1 MTGEEFE
8 EYLKAQFERQ
18 GFKVKL
24 TPGSNDYG
32 ADLVLNRN
40 GEVTVVQAKRYQ
52 GNVGNK
58 AVQEIVAAQAYY
70 GADRAMVVTNSYFT
84 NPAKK
89 LAEANDVEL
98 WDRDNLIQKVGVP
111 RKGRIIQ
118 EEYTEPDNEYDSA
131 SSEEKQSREYKST
144 DTISDIIGE
153 SNISQEDADLAEEF
167 ADFMLRDLYDYSMRL
182 PKNKGIKHLLKW
194 VANKLY
200 LSGWTAKE
208 FEALGIKG
216 LVQPG
221 YKMKY
226 RDQWIELLDVSDE
239 HIVNMFDDEEPVV
252 PDTLDVSI
260 NKRRILAFDSNMEE
274 LDEDSIDIID
284 CGDIYN
290 ITPELFD

>member
-18 GFKVKL
+18 GYKVRL
-24 TPGSNDYG
+24 TPRSNDYG
-32 ADLVLNRN
+32 ADLVLTRN
-40 GEVTVVQAKRYQ
+40 KEVTVVQAKRYQ

-70 GADRAMVVTNSYFT
+70 DADRAMVVTNSYFT
-84 NPAKK
+84 NPARK

-98 WDRDNLIQKVGVP
+98 WDRDNLIMNVGAP
-111 RKGRIIQ
+111 PKGKGIK
-118 EEYTEPDNEYDSA
+118 EVYSELDNYHVSD

-144 DTISDIIGE
+144 DTISEIIGN
-153 SNISQEDADLAEEF
+153 SNISNEDAELAEEF
-167 ADFMLRDLYDYSMRL
+167 ANCMLRDLYDHAMKV

-194 VANKLY
+194 VINKLF
-200 LSGWTAKE
+200 LSGWTPKE

-226 RDQWIELLDVSDE
+226 QDKWIELMEVSDE
-239 HIVNMFDDEEPVV
+239 HIVNTFADEEPVI
-252 PDTLDVSI
+252 PDTLDVCI

-274 LDEDSIDIID
+274 LSEDGIEIID
-284 CGDIYN
+284 CGDFFN

>member
-1 MTGEEFE
+1 MTRQASKRKRKNRLSETILYYGLLVAIFFAIVKWQWLVENKQLAVVGITGIICLFIAFHILIKYLKKRSYLNSPLSRIDNMTGEEFE

-70 GADRAMVVTNSYFT
+70 GADRAMAVTNSYFT

-98 WDRDNLIQKVGVP
+98 WDRDNLIKKVGAP
-111 RKGRIIQ
+111 RKGRITQ
-118 EEYTEPDNEYDSA
+118 EEYTELDDEYDSA

-144 DTISDIIGE
+144 DTM
-153 SNISQEDADLAEEF
+153 A
-167 ADFMLRDLYDYSMRL
+167 
-182 PKNKGIKHLLKW
+182 
-194 VANKLY
+194 
-200 LSGWTAKE
+200 
-208 FEALGIKG
+208 
-216 LVQPG
+216 
-221 YKMKY
+221 
-226 RDQWIELLDVSDE
+226 
-239 HIVNMFDDEEPVV
+239 
-252 PDTLDVSI
+252 I
-260 NKRRILAFDSNMEE
+260 NV
-274 LDEDSIDIID
+274 
-284 CGDIYN
+284 
-290 ITPELFD
+290 